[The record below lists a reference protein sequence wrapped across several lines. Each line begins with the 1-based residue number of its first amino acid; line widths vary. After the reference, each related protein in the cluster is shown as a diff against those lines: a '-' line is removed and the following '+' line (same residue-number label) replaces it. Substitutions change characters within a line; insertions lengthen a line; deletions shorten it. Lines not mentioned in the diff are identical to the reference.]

1 MIVTAEDLIK
11 RIPGN
16 EFIFSSSRSS
26 GPGGQNVN
34 KVNTKVEVRINIADS
49 TWLSDEEIDMIFAK
63 LGNRIR
69 SGGEIIVTS
78 QSERT
83 QLKNKEKA
91 LSRLLQLLSEA
102 MSKDEERVSTRPTA
116 ASVSRRLDQKRK
128 RSSIKKTRTGRNHPS
143 EE

>member
-1 MIVTAEDLIK
+1 MVVTPEDLIR
-11 RIPGN
+11 RIPEN
-16 EFIFSSSRSS
+16 DFVFSSSRSS

-49 TWLSDEEIDMIFAK
+49 TWLSDDEKDLIYAK
-63 LGNRIR
+63 IGNRIR

-91 LSRLLQLLSEA
+91 LSRLLKMLSEA
-102 MSKDEERVSTRPTA
+102 MSQDEERVPTRPTS

-128 RSSIKKTRTGRNHPS
+128 RSNIKKTRTTRNDPS